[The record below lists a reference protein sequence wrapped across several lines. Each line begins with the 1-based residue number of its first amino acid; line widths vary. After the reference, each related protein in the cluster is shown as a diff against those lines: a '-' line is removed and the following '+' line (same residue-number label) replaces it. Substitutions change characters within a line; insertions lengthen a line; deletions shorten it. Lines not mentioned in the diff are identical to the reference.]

1 MFTITKLLY
10 SLKLSNSLSDHLINN
25 AVHSRPPTSSLKTC
39 WVFAVLYNLTP
50 AVTCFFFFQWSQGP
64 VSRKH
69 RKLFGPTKP
78 STKSRTLRLQSC
90 FILVFWI
97 WTEVLFV
104 QEVSGAYSSLFLDT
118 DEIKMACFY
127 VPEKSLR
134 LSRNG
139 PLFPLTSYVWLTR
152 FGRVDLLYRV
162 TMRRPDF
169 Q

>member
-10 SLKLSNSLSDHLINN
+10 SLKLSNSLSGHLINN
-25 AVHSRPPTSSLKTC
+25 AVYSRPPTSSLKTC

-50 AVTCFFFFQWSQGP
+50 AVTCFFFFSGAKDPFLESTGNFSGP
-64 VSRKH
+64 QNHQQNLEPYDYRAA
-69 RKLFGPTKP
+69 L
-78 STKSRTLRLQSC
+78 
-90 FILVFWI
+90 FWI

-104 QEVSGAYSSLFLDT
+104 QEVSGAYSSLCLDT

-162 TMRRPDF
+162 AMRRPDF